1 MQYLPHFFTFSGSFF
16 NILRLSHALLL
27 MVQYLLH
34 LKLNSPTQGQKIDRL
49 KPILVLA
56 DKRESFL
63 KHANELVQK
72 LIDII
77 GFLFLHL
84 EFVIYQL

>member
-1 MQYLPHFFTFSGSFF
+1 
-16 NILRLSHALLL
+16 

-34 LKLNSPTQGQKIDRL
+34 LNLNSPTQGQKIDRL

-63 KHANELVQK
+63 KHANELAQK

-77 GFLFLHL
+77 GFLFLHG
-84 EFVIYQL
+84 FIS